1 MNRIVWLLLL
11 IVTPTA
17 LACNFHQDRGRLFV
31 PNYPAIMLTLPSI
44 IEASESNEIA
54 QIQKPHAMINWLLSQ
69 KLNST
74 MPVEPF
80 TFYQVVEGHYSS
92 VTGHSSG
99 WLSQYQG
106 ENKPKL
112 GELMI
117 LSELSVFN
125 ALLEQQITIE
135 QAFDQKWI
143 TINGPKAQR
152 QAVKTWLTQAFNQS

>member
-1 MNRIVWLLLL
+1 MSRIIWLLIL
-11 IVTPTA
+11 IATPSA
-17 LACNFHQDRGRLFV
+17 LACNFHQDRGRLSV

-44 IEASESNEIA
+44 IEASESHQIA
-54 QIQKPHAMINWLLSQ
+54 QIQKPHAMINWLLAQ

-74 MPVEPF
+74 MPVDQF

-92 VTGHSSG
+92 VTGRSSG

-106 ENKPKL
+106 ESKPKL

-135 QAFDQKWI
+135 QAFDQRWI
-143 TINGPKAQR
+143 TVNGPKAER
-152 QAVKTWLTQAFNQS
+152 EAVKKWLTQAFN